1 MARLQL
7 VALENIGRIVPGD
20 DLAAAAAAS
29 CAAMKLALR
38 DGDIV
43 AFAQKVV
50 SKSEG
55 RFAVLEEIE
64 PSPRARELAAR
75 CLKDPRAVELVLR
88 ESHEVV
94 RAVPNVLIVRDR
106 RGLTLANAGVD
117 HSNVE
122 PDERGRERALLLPED
137 PDASAQRLRARL
149 RELAGADVGVIVND
163 SLGRAWRQGTVGV
176 AIGVAGLPGL
186 LDLRGQP
193 DLGGRTLQA
202 TEVGLADELAAA
214 ASALMGQGA
223 EGRPIVLIRGVFW
236 PRRDGNASE
245 LLRPRDKDLFR

>member
-1 MARLQL
+1 MARLEL
-7 VALENIGRIVPGD
+7 IALENIGRIRPGD
-20 DLAAAAAAS
+20 DLAAAALAS
-29 CAAMKLALR
+29 CRAMGLSLR
-38 DGDIV
+38 EGDLL

-64 PSPRARELAAR
+64 PSARARELAAK
-75 CLKDPRAVELVLR
+75 CLKDPRYVELVLR
-88 ESHEVV
+88 ESREVV
-94 RAVPNVLIVRDR
+94 RAVPNVLIVLDR

-117 HSNVE
+117 QSNVE

-137 PDASAQRLRARL
+137 PDASAARLRGRL
-149 RELAGADVGVIVND
+149 RELAGTDVGVIVND
-163 SLGRAWRQGTVGV
+163 SLGRAWRQGTVGI

-186 LDLRGQP
+186 LDLRGEP
-193 DLGGRTLQA
+193 DLAGRTLQV
-202 TEVGLADELAAA
+202 TEVGMADELAAA

-223 EGRPIVLIRGVFW
+223 EGRPIVLIRGVPW
-236 PRRDGNASE
+236 PRREGSAAE